1 LVKLINNAYNNANF
15 LPPLFADRNVIMS
28 HVTRPQDPTF
38 SSHQFIQL
46 ALDNQVLKFGEF
58 VLKSGRIS
66 PYFFNAGLLATG
78 EMLSLLA
85 RGYAD
90 ALAEQISAANNGG
103 NEQELVIFGAAY
115 KGIPFVAAT
124 AQALWLHHGINAK
137 WGYNRKEAKT
147 HGEGG
152 NLVGADVTG
161 KAVWVL
167 DDVITAGTA
176 MREVVDILEQAGASV
191 AGILVALD
199 RKEKGQADHS
209 AIQELAA
216 TLEVPVRALVDIDD
230 LISYLADDHGARN
243 GQHKDATQLAKMQHY
258 REQYGV

>member
-1 LVKLINNAYNNANF
+1 MPHAQHANN
-15 LPPLFADRNVIMS
+15 V
-28 HVTRPQDPTF
+28 QF
-38 SSHQFIQL
+38 SSHAFIQL

-66 PYFFNAGLLATG
+66 PYFFNAGLLASG

-90 ALAEQISAANNGG
+90 ALAEQMAENTAATNDGT

-124 AQALWLHHGINAK
+124 AQALWLHHGINAQ

-152 NLVGADVTG
+152 NLVGADVNG

-176 MREVVDILEQAGASV
+176 MREVVEILEQAGASV
-191 AGILVALD
+191 AGIIVALD
-199 RKEKGQADHS
+199 RKEKGLAEHS

-216 TLEVPVRALVDIDD
+216 TLNVPVRALVDIDD
-230 LISYLADDHGARN
+230 LISYLAETN
-243 GQHKDATQLAKMQHY
+243 NPNQDATQLAKMQHY
-258 REQYGV
+258 RTQYGV

>member
-1 LVKLINNAYNNANF
+1 MHTPSFTAH
-15 LPPLFADRNVIMS
+15 D
-28 HVTRPQDPTF
+28 
-38 SSHQFIQL
+38 FIQL

-58 VLKSGRIS
+58 VLKSGRVS

-90 ALAEQISAANNGG
+90 ALAEQMQISGG
-103 NEQELVIFGAAY
+103 NSKELVIFGAAY

-124 AQALWLHHGINAK
+124 AQALWLHHGINAE
-137 WGYNRKEAKT
+137 WGYNRKEVKT

-152 NLVGADVTG
+152 NLVGADVSG
-161 KAVWVL
+161 KAVWIL

-176 MREVVDILEQAGASV
+176 MREVIEILETAGASV

-199 RKEKGQADHS
+199 RKEKGQGELS
-209 AIQELAA
+209 AIQELVAN
-216 TLEVPVRALVDIDD
+216 LQVPVRALVDMDD
-230 LISYLADDHGARN
+230 LIGYLTAEQSVHQDT
-243 GQHKDATQLAKMQHY
+243 TQIANHLAKMQQY
-258 REQYGV
+258 RTQYGV

>member
-1 LVKLINNAYNNANF
+1 MLNTPVPDAQPAQNQL
-15 LPPLFADRNVIMS
+15 
-28 HVTRPQDPTF
+28 F
-38 SSHQFIQL
+38 SSHDFIQL
-46 ALDNQVLKFGEF
+46 ALDNEVLKFGEF
-58 VLKSGRIS
+58 VLKSGRVS

-90 ALAEQISAANNGG
+90 ALAEQMVANDSVNNAANAK
-103 NEQELVIFGAAY
+103 ELVIFGAAY

-124 AQALWLHHGINAK
+124 AQALWHHHGINAK

-152 NLVGADVTG
+152 NLVGADVSG

-191 AGILVALD
+191 AGIIVALD
-199 RKEKGQADHS
+199 RKEKGQSDHS

-216 TLEVPVRALVDIDD
+216 TLKVPVRALVDIDD
-230 LISYLADDHGARN
+230 LIGYLADEN
-243 GQHKDATQLAKMQHY
+243 SQYKDATQLAKMQHY

>member
-1 LVKLINNAYNNANF
+1 MPNTQHSLN
-15 LPPLFADRNVIMS
+15 PD
-28 HVTRPQDPTF
+28 F
-38 SSHQFIQL
+38 SSHAFIQL

-90 ALAEQISAANNGG
+90 ALAEKITT
-103 NEQELVIFGAAY
+103 NEGTNQQELVIFGAAY

-152 NLVGADVTG
+152 NLVGADVSG
-161 KAVWVL
+161 KAVWIL

-176 MREVVDILEQAGASV
+176 MREVVEILEQAGASV
-191 AGILVALD
+191 AGIIVALD
-199 RKEKGQADHS
+199 RKEKGQAEHS
-209 AIQELAA
+209 AIQELAT
-216 TLEVPVRALVDIDD
+216 TLQVPVRALVDIDD
-230 LISYLADDHGARN
+230 LISYLADEHS
-243 GQHKDATQLAKMQHY
+243 QHKDATQLAKMQHY

>member
-1 LVKLINNAYNNANF
+1 
-15 LPPLFADRNVIMS
+15 MS
-28 HVTRPQDPTF
+28 HVQNPSF
-38 SSHQFIQL
+38 SSYQFIQL

-90 ALAEQISAANNGG
+90 ALAEQMAEQITANHNGTA
-103 NEQELVIFGAAY
+103 EQELVIFGAAY

-152 NLVGADVTG
+152 NLVGADVSG

-176 MREVVDILEQAGASV
+176 MREVVEILEQAGASV
-191 AGILVALD
+191 AGIIVALD
-199 RKEKGQADHS
+199 RKEKGLAEYS
-209 AIQELAA
+209 AIQELASK
-216 TLEVPVRALVDIDD
+216 LEVPVRALVDIDD
-230 LISYLADDHGARN
+230 LISYLAESSPE
-243 GQHKDATQLAKMQHY
+243 KDATQLAKMQHY
-258 REQYGV
+258 RAQYGV

>member
-1 LVKLINNAYNNANF
+1 MLNAATPHNQAANN
-15 LPPLFADRNVIMS
+15 VS
-28 HVTRPQDPTF
+28 F

-66 PYFFNAGLLATG
+66 PYFFNAGLLASG

-90 ALAEQISAANNGG
+90 ALAEKVAEQMAASDNGT

-152 NLVGADVTG
+152 NLVGADVKG

-176 MREVVDILEQAGASV
+176 MREVVEILEQAGASV
-191 AGILVALD
+191 AGIIVALD
-199 RKEKGQADHS
+199 RKEKGLAERS

-230 LISYLADDHGARN
+230 LISYLAGSSTD
-243 GQHKDATQLAKMQHY
+243 KDAAQLARMQHY
-258 REQYGV
+258 RAQYGV

>member
-1 LVKLINNAYNNANF
+1 MLNAATPHNQAANN
-15 LPPLFADRNVIMS
+15 VS
-28 HVTRPQDPTF
+28 F
-38 SSHQFIQL
+38 SSYQFIQL

-66 PYFFNAGLLATG
+66 PYFFNAGLLASG

-90 ALAEQISAANNGG
+90 ALAEKVAEQMAASDNGT

-152 NLVGADVTG
+152 NLVGADVKG

-176 MREVVDILEQAGASV
+176 MREVVEVLEQAGASV
-191 AGILVALD
+191 AGIIVALD
-199 RKEKGQADHS
+199 RKEKGLAERS

-216 TLEVPVRALVDIDD
+216 TLEVPVRALIDIDD
-230 LISYLADDHGARN
+230 LISYLAESSPN
-243 GQHKDATQLAKMQHY
+243 KDATQLAKMQHY
-258 REQYGV
+258 RVQYGV

>member
-1 LVKLINNAYNNANF
+1 
-15 LPPLFADRNVIMS
+15 MS
-28 HVTRPQDPTF
+28 HTQQANNVSF
-38 SSHQFIQL
+38 SSHAFIQL

-66 PYFFNAGLLATG
+66 PYFFNAGLLASG

-90 ALAEQISAANNGG
+90 ALAETVAEQMASTNDGESI
-103 NEQELVIFGAAY
+103 QELVIFGAAY

-152 NLVGADVTG
+152 NLVGADVNG
-161 KAVWVL
+161 KAVWIL

-176 MREVVDILEQAGASV
+176 MREVVEILEQAGASV
-191 AGILVALD
+191 AGIIVALD
-199 RKEKGQADHS
+199 RKEKGLAEHS

-216 TLEVPVRALVDIDD
+216 TLNVPVRALVDIDD
-230 LISYLADDHGARN
+230 LISYLAESSHAN
-243 GQHKDATQLAKMQHY
+243 QDATQLAKMQHY
-258 REQYGV
+258 RTQYGV

>member
-1 LVKLINNAYNNANF
+1 MSNAQPA
-15 LPPLFADRNVIMS
+15 S
-28 HVTRPQDPTF
+28 F
-38 SSHQFIQL
+38 SSQAFIQL

-58 VLKSGRIS
+58 VLKSGRVS

-90 ALAEQISAANNGG
+90 ALAKQMATANNVD
-103 NEQELVIFGAAY
+103 NEPELVIFGAAY

-124 AQALWLHHGINAK
+124 AQALWQHHGINAK

-152 NLVGADVTG
+152 NLVGADVSG

-176 MREVVDILEQAGASV
+176 MREVVEILEQAGARV
-191 AGILVALD
+191 AGIIVALD
-199 RKEKGQADHS
+199 RKEKGQSERS

-216 TLEVPVRALVDIDD
+216 TLQVPVLALVDIDN
-230 LISYLADDHGARN
+230 LIEYLADDN
-243 GQHKDATQLAKMQHY
+243 SQNKDATQLAKMQQY

>member
-1 LVKLINNAYNNANF
+1 
-15 LPPLFADRNVIMS
+15 MS

-90 ALAEQISAANNGG
+90 ALAEQMSAANDGADA
-103 NEQELVIFGAAY
+103 QELVIFGAAY

-176 MREVVDILEQAGASV
+176 MREVVEILEQAGASV

-209 AIQELAA
+209 AI
-216 TLEVPVRALVDIDD
+216 
-230 LISYLADDHGARN
+230 
-243 GQHKDATQLAKMQHY
+243 
-258 REQYGV
+258 

>member
-1 LVKLINNAYNNANF
+1 MPNTQHSLN
-15 LPPLFADRNVIMS
+15 PD
-28 HVTRPQDPTF
+28 F
-38 SSHQFIQL
+38 SSHAFIQL

-90 ALAEQISAANNGG
+90 ALAEQITR
-103 NEQELVIFGAAY
+103 NEGTNQQELVIFGAAY

-152 NLVGADVTG
+152 NLVGADVNG

-176 MREVVDILEQAGASV
+176 MREVVEILEQAGASV
-191 AGILVALD
+191 AGIIVALD
-199 RKEKGQADHS
+199 RKEKGQAEHS
-209 AIQELAA
+209 AIQELAT
-216 TLEVPVRALVDIDD
+216 TLQVPVRALVDIDD
-230 LISYLADDHGARN
+230 LISYLADEHS
-243 GQHKDATQLAKMQHY
+243 QHKDATQLAKMQHY

>member
-1 LVKLINNAYNNANF
+1 MPHAQHANN
-15 LPPLFADRNVIMS
+15 V
-28 HVTRPQDPTF
+28 QF
-38 SSHQFIQL
+38 SSHALIQL

-66 PYFFNAGLLATG
+66 PYFFNAGLLASG

-90 ALAEQISAANNGG
+90 ALAEQMAENTAATNDGT

-124 AQALWLHHGINAK
+124 AQALWLHHGINAQ

-152 NLVGADVTG
+152 NLVGADVNG

-176 MREVVDILEQAGASV
+176 MREVVEILEQAGASV
-191 AGILVALD
+191 AGIIVALD
-199 RKEKGQADHS
+199 RKEKGLAEHS

-216 TLEVPVRALVDIDD
+216 TLNVPVRALVDIDD
-230 LISYLADDHGARN
+230 LISYLAETN
-243 GQHKDATQLAKMQHY
+243 NPNQDATQLAKMQHY
-258 REQYGV
+258 RTQYGV

>member
-1 LVKLINNAYNNANF
+1 MLNAATLNNAQHPQNA
-15 LPPLFADRNVIMS
+15 S
-28 HVTRPQDPTF
+28 F

-66 PYFFNAGLLATG
+66 PYFFNAGLLASG

-90 ALAEQISAANNGG
+90 ALAEKMAEQMATNDNGT

-152 NLVGADVTG
+152 NLVGADVSG

-176 MREVVDILEQAGASV
+176 MREVVEILEQAGARV
-191 AGILVALD
+191 AGIIVALD
-199 RKEKGQADHS
+199 RKEKGLAERS
-209 AIQELAA
+209 AIQELAE
-216 TLEVPVRALVDIDD
+216 TLDVPVRALVDIDD
-230 LISYLADDHGARN
+230 LISYLAASSTD
-243 GQHKDATQLAKMQHY
+243 KDAAQLAKMQHY
-258 REQYGV
+258 RAQYGV

>member
-1 LVKLINNAYNNANF
+1 MPHTQHANN
-15 LPPLFADRNVIMS
+15 VS
-28 HVTRPQDPTF
+28 F
-38 SSHQFIQL
+38 SSHAFIQL

-66 PYFFNAGLLATG
+66 PYFFNAGLLASG

-90 ALAEQISAANNGG
+90 ALAEQMAATNDGT

-152 NLVGADVTG
+152 NLVGANVKG

-176 MREVVDILEQAGASV
+176 MREVVEILEQAGASV
-191 AGILVALD
+191 AGIIVALD
-199 RKEKGQADHS
+199 RKEKGVAEYS

-216 TLEVPVRALVDIDD
+216 NLNVPVLALVDIDD
-230 LISYLADDHGARN
+230 VISYLAEGSHPN
-243 GQHKDATQLAKMQHY
+243 KNATQLAKMQHY
-258 REQYGV
+258 RAQYGV

>member
-1 LVKLINNAYNNANF
+1 MQTITA
-15 LPPLFADRNVIMS
+15 
-28 HVTRPQDPTF
+28 F
-38 SSHQFIQL
+38 SSHDFIQL

-66 PYFFNAGLLATG
+66 PYFFNAGLLASG

-90 ALAEQISAANNGG
+90 ALAETVAEQMASTNDG
-103 NEQELVIFGAAY
+103 ESTQELVIFGAAY

-137 WGYNRKEAKT
+137 WGYNRKEVKT

-152 NLVGADVTG
+152 NLVGADVSG
-161 KAVWVL
+161 KSVWIL

-176 MREVVDILEQAGASV
+176 MREVVEILEQAGASI
-191 AGILVALD
+191 AGIIVALD
-199 RKEKGQADHS
+199 RKEKGLAEHS

-216 TLEVPVRALVDIDD
+216 NLQVPVRALVDMDD
-230 LISYLADDHGARN
+230 LIGYLSDVSS
-243 GQHKDATQLAKMQHY
+243 QHQDATQLAKMQHY
-258 REQYGV
+258 RAQYGV

>member
-1 LVKLINNAYNNANF
+1 MLNATTPNNQHAK
-15 LPPLFADRNVIMS
+15 DVS
-28 HVTRPQDPTF
+28 F

-66 PYFFNAGLLATG
+66 PYFFNAGLLASG

-90 ALAEQISAANNGG
+90 ALAEQMAAQGSMANAGAD
-103 NEQELVIFGAAY
+103 EQELVIFGAAY

-152 NLVGADVTG
+152 SLVGANVQG

-176 MREVVDILEQAGASV
+176 MREVVEILEQAGASV
-191 AGILVALD
+191 AGIIVALD
-199 RKEKGQADHS
+199 RKEKGLAEHS
-209 AIQELAA
+209 AIQELAS
-216 TLEVPVRALVDIDD
+216 TLEIPVRALVDIDD
-230 LISYLADDHGARN
+230 LISYLAESSPE
-243 GQHKDATQLAKMQHY
+243 KDATQLAKMQHY
-258 REQYGV
+258 RAQYGV

>member
-1 LVKLINNAYNNANF
+1 MPHVQNAQHSQDLQKL
-15 LPPLFADRNVIMS
+15 D
-28 HVTRPQDPTF
+28 F
-38 SSHQFIQL
+38 SSHAFIQL

-90 ALAEQISAANNGG
+90 ALAEQISATNDDDISTTNNDA

-152 NLVGADVTG
+152 NLVGADVQG

-176 MREVVDILEQAGASV
+176 MREVVEILEQAGASV
-191 AGILVALD
+191 AGIIVALD
-199 RKEKGQADHS
+199 RKEKGQSEHS

-216 TLEVPVRALVDIDD
+216 TLQVPVRALVDIDD
-230 LISYLADDHGARN
+230 LISYLADDN
-243 GQHKDATQLAKMQHY
+243 SQYKDATQLAKMQHY

>member
-1 LVKLINNAYNNANF
+1 MLNATTPNNQPANNT
-15 LPPLFADRNVIMS
+15 S
-28 HVTRPQDPTF
+28 F

-46 ALDNQVLKFGEF
+46 ALDNQVLRFGEF

-66 PYFFNAGLLATG
+66 PYFFNAGLLASG

-90 ALAEQISAANNGG
+90 ALAEQMAAQGSMANAGAD
-103 NEQELVIFGAAY
+103 EQELVIFGAAY

-152 NLVGADVTG
+152 SLVGANVQG

-176 MREVVDILEQAGASV
+176 MREVVEILEQAGASV
-191 AGILVALD
+191 AGIIVALD
-199 RKEKGQADHS
+199 RKEKGLAEYS
-209 AIQELAA
+209 AIQELAS

-230 LISYLADDHGARN
+230 LISYLAESSPE
-243 GQHKDATQLAKMQHY
+243 KDATQLAKMQHY
-258 REQYGV
+258 RAQYGV

>member
-1 LVKLINNAYNNANF
+1 MLNATTPNNQPANNA
-15 LPPLFADRNVIMS
+15 S
-28 HVTRPQDPTF
+28 F

-46 ALDNQVLKFGEF
+46 ALDNQVLRFGEF

-66 PYFFNAGLLATG
+66 PYFFNAGLLASG

-90 ALAEQISAANNGG
+90 ALAEQMAAQGSMANAGAD
-103 NEQELVIFGAAY
+103 EQELVIFGAAY

-152 NLVGADVTG
+152 NLVGANVQG

-176 MREVVDILEQAGASV
+176 MREVVEILEQAGASV
-191 AGILVALD
+191 AGIIVALD
-199 RKEKGQADHS
+199 RKEKGLAEYS
-209 AIQELAA
+209 AIQELAS

-230 LISYLADDHGARN
+230 LISYLAESSPE
-243 GQHKDATQLAKMQHY
+243 KDATQLAKMQHY
-258 REQYGV
+258 RAQYGV

>member
-1 LVKLINNAYNNANF
+1 MLNAATPHNQAANN
-15 LPPLFADRNVIMS
+15 VS
-28 HVTRPQDPTF
+28 F

-66 PYFFNAGLLATG
+66 PYFFNAGLLASG

-90 ALAEQISAANNGG
+90 ALAEKVAEQMAASDNGT

-152 NLVGADVTG
+152 NLVGADVKG

-176 MREVVDILEQAGASV
+176 MREVVEILEQAGASV
-191 AGILVALD
+191 AGIIVALD
-199 RKEKGQADHS
+199 RKEKGQAEHS

-216 TLEVPVRALVDIDD
+216 TLEVPVRALIDIDD
-230 LISYLADDHGARN
+230 LISYLAESSPN
-243 GQHKDATQLAKMQHY
+243 KDATQLAKMQHY
-258 REQYGV
+258 RAQYGV

>member
-1 LVKLINNAYNNANF
+1 MQSA
-15 LPPLFADRNVIMS
+15 S
-28 HVTRPQDPTF
+28 F
-38 SSHQFIQL
+38 SSHTFINL

-78 EMLSLLA
+78 EMLSVLASGYAELLA
-85 RGYAD
+85 K
-90 ALAEQISAANNGG
+90 QVQSTANGD
-103 NEQELVIFGAAY
+103 EAPELFIFGAAY

-124 AQALWLHHGINAK
+124 AQALWLNHGINAK
-137 WGYNRKEAKT
+137 WGYNRKEVKD

-152 NLVGADVTG
+152 HLVGADVSG

-176 MREVVDILEQAGASV
+176 MREVVELLTAAGATV
-191 AGILVALD
+191 AGIIVALD
-199 RKEKGQADHS
+199 RKEKGLKELS
-209 AIQELAA
+209 AIQELAEQ
-216 TLEVPVRALVDIDD
+216 LQVPVKALVDIDD
-230 LISYLADDHGARN
+230 IIGYIERCGE
-243 GQHKDATQLAKMQHY
+243 ATQLAKMRHY

>member
-1 LVKLINNAYNNANF
+1 
-15 LPPLFADRNVIMS
+15 MS
-28 HVTRPQDPTF
+28 HVARSQDSTF

-90 ALAEQISAANNGG
+90 ALAEQMAASNNGTD
-103 NEQELVIFGAAY
+103 EQELVIFGAAY

-124 AQALWLHHGINAK
+124 AQALWHHHGINAK

-152 NLVGADVTG
+152 NLVGADVSG

-191 AGILVALD
+191 AGIIVALD
-199 RKEKGQADHS
+199 RKEKGLAEHS

-230 LISYLADDHGARN
+230 LISYLSDGESHY
-243 GQHKDATQLAKMQHY
+243 KDATQLAKMQHY
-258 REQYGV
+258 RAQYGV

>member
-1 LVKLINNAYNNANF
+1 MLNAATPHNQAANN
-15 LPPLFADRNVIMS
+15 VS
-28 HVTRPQDPTF
+28 F

-66 PYFFNAGLLATG
+66 PYFFNAGLLASG

-90 ALAEQISAANNGG
+90 ALAEKMAEQMAASDNGT

-152 NLVGADVTG
+152 NLVGADVKG

-176 MREVVDILEQAGASV
+176 MREVVEILEQAGASV
-191 AGILVALD
+191 AGIIVALD
-199 RKEKGQADHS
+199 RKEKGLAEHS

-230 LISYLADDHGARN
+230 LISYLAESSPN
-243 GQHKDATQLAKMQHY
+243 KDATQLAKMQHY
-258 REQYGV
+258 RAQYGV

>member
-1 LVKLINNAYNNANF
+1 MPHTQHANN
-15 LPPLFADRNVIMS
+15 VS
-28 HVTRPQDPTF
+28 F
-38 SSHQFIQL
+38 SSHAFIQL

-66 PYFFNAGLLATG
+66 PYFFNAGLLASG

-90 ALAEQISAANNGG
+90 ALAEQMAATNDGT

-152 NLVGADVTG
+152 NLVGANVKG

-176 MREVVDILEQAGASV
+176 MREVVEILEQAGASV
-191 AGILVALD
+191 AGIIVALD
-199 RKEKGQADHS
+199 RKEKGLAEYS

-216 TLEVPVRALVDIDD
+216 NLNVPVLALVDIDNV
-230 LISYLADDHGARN
+230 ISYLAEGSHPNRN
-243 GQHKDATQLAKMQHY
+243 ATQLAKMQHY
-258 REQYGV
+258 RAQYGV

>member
-1 LVKLINNAYNNANF
+1 MLNAATPHNQAANN
-15 LPPLFADRNVIMS
+15 VS
-28 HVTRPQDPTF
+28 F

-66 PYFFNAGLLATG
+66 PYFFNAGLLASG

-90 ALAEQISAANNGG
+90 ALAEKVAEQMAASDNGT

-152 NLVGADVTG
+152 NLVGADVKG

-176 MREVVDILEQAGASV
+176 MREVVEILEQAGASV
-191 AGILVALD
+191 AGIIVALD
-199 RKEKGQADHS
+199 RKEKGLAERS

-230 LISYLADDHGARN
+230 LISYLAESSPE
-243 GQHKDATQLAKMQHY
+243 KDATQLAKMQHY
-258 REQYGV
+258 RAQYGV